1 MILTNFDHSIIEIIS
16 LKIVNI
22 SESFLFKFQDRFIF
36 DLSFFFHYIKSS
48 KHYIVPGNR
57 AELAGILSGT

>member
-16 LKIVNI
+16 LKFVNI

-36 DLSFFFHYIKSS
+36 DLSFFHYIKSS
-48 KHYIVPGNR
+48 KHYKVPGNR